1 MNGHPTTLAWKQDV
15 GGLTKLV
22 LLALADHS
30 GANWSVA
37 YPSQQYLA
45 DKCGIS
51 RSSVVRALEELI
63 DLGLVVKENRP
74 NSSNRYS
81 LKLQC
86 QDDTTMH
93 KEDTPVVSKRDN
105 QCVREEHKPVLNQS
119 PNQPPTKGDRHRDS
133 GARELQLPEELDSP
147 KFREAWEAFLQHL
160 VELKKRAPTVPATQ
174 ANFKKFVE
182 WGHDQAVEAIWTSI
196 QRGWSN
202 IHLPRESTS
211 KPGTEGATGQGESS
225 AKKPSTWELR
235 QQFDAVKLECDLLR
249 SRYASEVAGGE
260 VHWETKDHQ
269 DQYYT
274 LMKMRNELN
283 KQLAQISDK
292 PQA

>member
-119 PNQPPTKGDRHRDS
+119 PTKGDRHRDS

-160 VELKKRAPTVPATQ
+160 VEYSPAEGIHFEARHRRCHRAGS
-174 ANFKKFVE
+174 KF
-182 WGHDQAVEAIWTSI
+182 
-196 QRGWSN
+196 
-202 IHLPRESTS
+202 REKTLYL
-211 KPGTEGATGQGESS
+211 GA
-225 AKKPSTWELR
+225 
-235 QQFDAVKLECDLLR
+235 
-249 SRYASEVAGGE
+249 
-260 VHWETKDHQ
+260 
-269 DQYYT
+269 
-274 LMKMRNELN
+274 
-283 KQLAQISDK
+283 
-292 PQA
+292 

>member
-15 GGLTKLV
+15 AGLTKLV

-30 GANWSVA
+30 GANWSVV

-63 DLGLVVKENRP
+63 HLGLVVKETRP

-86 QDDTTMH
+86 QDDTTLH
-93 KEDTPVVSKRDN
+93 QGGTPVVSKRDN

-133 GARELQLPEELDSP
+133 SG
-147 KFREAWEAFLQHL
+147 
-160 VELKKRAPTVPATQ
+160 KRAATSRRVGFAKIQ
-174 ANFKKFVE
+174 GSMGSVLAASGRIKETSSNRPRYTGKF
-182 WGHDQAVEAIWTSI
+182 
-196 QRGWSN
+196 
-202 IHLPRESTS
+202 
-211 KPGTEGATGQGESS
+211 
-225 AKKPSTWELR
+225 
-235 QQFDAVKLECDLLR
+235 
-249 SRYASEVAGGE
+249 
-260 VHWETKDHQ
+260 
-269 DQYYT
+269 
-274 LMKMRNELN
+274 
-283 KQLAQISDK
+283 
-292 PQA
+292 